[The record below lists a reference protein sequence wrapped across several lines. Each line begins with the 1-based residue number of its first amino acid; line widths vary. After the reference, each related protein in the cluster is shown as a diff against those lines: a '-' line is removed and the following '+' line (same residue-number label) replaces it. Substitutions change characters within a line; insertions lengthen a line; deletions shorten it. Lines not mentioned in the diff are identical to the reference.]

1 MAKATFKGL
10 NNPTTVIPATTP
22 ATTPTATR
30 TGQTAEQAIAA
41 LDARINPPA
50 IDLNYKASNG
60 RQYSGETITLLKTAG
75 AIPAQAGKIIEALVK
90 AKDHKL
96 TVIQLVGTD
105 LAGKDSALDAVGL
118 KTVQTP
124 TKIWQF
130 YRKTLVDKGMISVS

>member
-1 MAKATFKGL
+1 MTKATFKGL
-10 NNPTTVIPATTP
+10 TNPTTVIPATTP
-22 ATTPTATR
+22 ATTQSAK
-30 TGQTAEQAIAA
+30 QAVAA
-41 LDARINPPA
+41 LDERINPK
-50 IDLNYKASNG
+50 IDLNYKASHG
-60 RQYSGETITLLKTAG
+60 RQYSGETITLLTTAG

-105 LAGKDSALDAVGL
+105 LAGKDSALEAVGL

>member
-1 MAKATFKGL
+1 MTKATFKGL
-10 NNPTTVIPATTP
+10 TNPTTVIPATTP
-22 ATTPTATR
+22 ATTQSA
-30 TGQTAEQAIAA
+30 QQAVAA

-60 RQYSGETITLLKTAG
+60 RQYSGETITLLTTAG

-90 AKDHKL
+90 ATDHKL
-96 TVIQLVGTD
+96 TVVQLVGTD

>member
-1 MAKATFKGL
+1 MDKVTKV
-10 NNPTTVIPATTP
+10 TTPATTP
-22 ATTPTATR
+22 ATTQSA
-30 TGQTAEQAIAA
+30 QQAVAA

-75 AIPAQAGKIIEALVK
+75 AIPAQAGKIIEALAK
-90 AKDHKL
+90 AKDHTL
-96 TVIQLVGTD
+96 TVVQLVGTD

-118 KTVQTP
+118 VTVQTP

>member
-1 MAKATFKGL
+1 MDKVTKV
-10 NNPTTVIPATTP
+10 TTPATTP
-22 ATTPTATR
+22 ATTR
-30 TGQTAEQAIAA
+30 TGQTAQQAIAA
-41 LDARINPPA
+41 LDARMKTPA

-60 RQYSGETITLLKTAG
+60 RQYSGETITLLTTAG
-75 AIPAQAGKIIEALVK
+75 RIPAQAGKIIEALVK

>member
-1 MAKATFKGL
+1 MGKVTNEFQGL
-10 NNPTTVIPATTP
+10 KNPTTVIPATTP
-22 ATTPTATR
+22 ATT
-30 TGQTAEQAIAA
+30 QTAQQAVAA

-60 RQYSGETITLLKTAG
+60 RQYSGETITLLTTAG
-75 AIPAQAGKIIEALVK
+75 RIPAQAGKIIEALVK
-90 AKDHKL
+90 ANDHKL
-96 TVIQLVGTD
+96 TVVQLVGTD

>member
-1 MAKATFKGL
+1 MDKVTK
-10 NNPTTVIPATTP
+10 VTTP
-22 ATTPTATR
+22 ATTR
-30 TGQTAEQAIAA
+30 TGQTSQQAIAA

-60 RQYSGETITLLKTAG
+60 RQYSGETITLLTTAG
-75 AIPAQAGKIIEALVK
+75 RIPAQAGKIIEALVK

-96 TVIQLVGTD
+96 TVTQLVGTD

-118 KTVQTP
+118 VTVQTP